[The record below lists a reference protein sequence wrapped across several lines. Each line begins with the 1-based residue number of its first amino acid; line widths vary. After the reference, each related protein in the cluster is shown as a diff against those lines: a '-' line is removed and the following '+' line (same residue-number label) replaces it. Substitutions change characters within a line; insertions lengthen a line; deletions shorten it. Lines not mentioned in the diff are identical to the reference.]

1 MNFLIDNNNNV
12 MWSAGA
18 VLISFL
24 ALIVSCYSIY
34 NSNNQNKKNRKA
46 NTLYKRRLD
55 ELTSLKQNVLNILKF
70 INEDNSYETN
80 LTSYCNRLKSSLAQ
94 ISSTLNREE
103 EHVLNFSNKV
113 TILIARIA
121 AFENKGSSKI
131 DKFQFFMAEVSG
143 SLDIAFLDYEV
154 EEEKEIDVLL

>member
-55 ELTSLKQNVLNILKF
+55 ELTSLKQNVLDILKL
-70 INEDNSYETN
+70 INEDKSYETN
-80 LTSYCNRLKSSLAQ
+80 LTSYCNRLESSLTQ

-113 TILIARIA
+113 VILIVSIA
-121 AFENKGSSKI
+121 EFENKESSNI
-131 DKFQFFMAEVSG
+131 DNFQLFMAEVSG
-143 SLDIAFLDYEV
+143 SLDIAFRDYEV

>member
-55 ELTSLKQNVLNILKF
+55 DLTSLKQNVLNILKF
-70 INEDNSYETN
+70 INEDKSYETN

-103 EHVLNFSNKV
+103 EHVLNFSSKV
-113 TILIARIA
+113 TILIVRIA
-121 AFENKGSSKI
+121 AFENKGSSNI

-143 SLDIAFLDYEV
+143 SLDIAFRDYEV
-154 EEEKEIDVLL
+154 EEEKEIGVLL

>member
-18 VLISFL
+18 VFISFL
-24 ALIVSCYSIY
+24 ALIVSCYRIY

-55 ELTSLKQNVLNILKF
+55 ELTSLKQNVLNILKL
-70 INEDNSYETN
+70 INEDKSYETN
-80 LTSYCNRLKSSLAQ
+80 LTSYCNRLKSRLAQ

-103 EHVLNFSNKV
+103 KHVLNFSNKV
-113 TILIARIA
+113 VILIVSIA
-121 AFENKGSSKI
+121 EFENKESSNI
-131 DKFQFFMAEVSG
+131 DNFQLFMAEVSG
-143 SLDIAFLDYEV
+143 SLDIAFRDYEV

>member
-70 INEDNSYETN
+70 INEDKSYETN
-80 LTSYCNRLKSSLAQ
+80 LTSYFNRLKSNLAQ

-113 TILIARIA
+113 VNLIVSIA
-121 AFENKGSSKI
+121 AFENNESSNI
-131 DKFQFFMAEVSG
+131 DEFQFFMAEVSG
-143 SLDIAFLDYEV
+143 SLDIAFRDYEV

>member
-55 ELTSLKQNVLNILKF
+55 ELTSLKQNVLDILKL
-70 INEDNSYETN
+70 INEDKSYETN
-80 LTSYCNRLKSSLAQ
+80 LTSYCNRLKSRLAQ

-103 EHVLNFSNKV
+103 KHVLNFSNKV
-113 TILIARIA
+113 VILIVSIA
-121 AFENKGSSKI
+121 EFENKESSNI
-131 DKFQFFMAEVSG
+131 DNFQLFMAEVSG
-143 SLDIAFLDYEV
+143 SLDIAFRDYEV

>member
-1 MNFLIDNNNNV
+1 MNFLIVNNNV

-18 VLISFL
+18 LLISFL

-70 INEDNSYETN
+70 INEDKSYETN
-80 LTSYCNRLKSSLAQ
+80 LTSYCNRLKSSLYQ

-113 TILIARIA
+113 VILIASIA
-121 AFENKGSSKI
+121 EFENKGSSNI
-131 DKFQFFMAEVSG
+131 DDFQLFMAEVSG
-143 SLDIAFLDYEV
+143 SLDIAFRAYEV

>member
-70 INEDNSYETN
+70 INEDKSYETN
-80 LTSYCNRLKSSLAQ
+80 LTSYCNRLESSLTQ

-103 EHVLNFSNKV
+103 KHVLNFSNKV
-113 TILIARIA
+113 VILIVSIA
-121 AFENKGSSKI
+121 EFENKESSNI
-131 DKFQFFMAEVSG
+131 DNFQLFMAEVSG
-143 SLDIAFLDYEV
+143 SLDIAFRDYEV

>member
-1 MNFLIDNNNNV
+1 MNFLIVNNNV

-18 VLISFL
+18 LLISFL

-70 INEDNSYETN
+70 INEDKSYETN
-80 LTSYCNRLKSSLAQ
+80 LTSYFNRLKSNLAQ

-113 TILIARIA
+113 VILIVSIA
-121 AFENKGSSKI
+121 EFENKESSNI
-131 DKFQFFMAEVSG
+131 DNFQLFMAEVSG
-143 SLDIAFLDYEV
+143 SLDIAFRAYEV